1 LYAVLAGPIRAR
13 LSRVVRSEEI
23 EDRLHE
29 VMVIVLEAIR
39 CGELQ
44 APERLPGFVRTVTR
58 RRIVAHIR
66 SQVFQRQWLVD
77 GVEMVASHDE
87 SPEDCAVRQERI
99 ERLTR
104 VLRRLKK
111 RDREILERFY
121 LREQNAQQICAE
133 MRLTETQFRLFKS
146 RAIARCVSLVQ
157 PLAKPRPIRV
167 TSPDPS

>member
-1 LYAVLAGPIRAR
+1 
-13 LSRVVRSEEI
+13 
-23 EDRLHE
+23 
-29 VMVIVLEAIR
+29 
-39 CGELQ
+39 
-44 APERLPGFVRTVTR
+44 
-58 RRIVAHIR
+58 
-66 SQVFQRQWLVD
+66 
-77 GVEMVASHDE
+77 
-87 SPEDCAVRQERI
+87 
-99 ERLTR
+99 
-104 VLRRLKK
+104 LRRLKK